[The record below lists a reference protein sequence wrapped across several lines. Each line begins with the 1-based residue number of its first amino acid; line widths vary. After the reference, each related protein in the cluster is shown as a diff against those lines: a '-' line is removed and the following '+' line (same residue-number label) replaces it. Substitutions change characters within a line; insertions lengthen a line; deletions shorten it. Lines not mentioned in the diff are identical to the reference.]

1 MRKQKITFDVT
12 IWKDHFHAEEHEK
25 DIPLFLNEFE
35 ELCDGRMEILIR
47 NIKFEYELEDI
58 DSVEYVKILDYDENE
73 DGFELEANE
82 IAVFF
87 RDYIGIFY
95 VEEK

>member
-1 MRKQKITFDVT
+1 MRKQTITFDYTV
-12 IWKDHFHAEEHEK
+12 WVDQFNAEEHEK
-25 DIPLFLNEFE
+25 EIPLYLNEFE
-35 ELCDGRMEILIR
+35 ELCDGRMKILVR
-47 NIKFEYELEDI
+47 NIGIEYELNNVE
-58 DSVEYVKILDYDENE
+58 SVEYVNMLEYTNNDEGI
-73 DGFELEANE
+73 DLEENE